1 MPVPA
6 RFILAVSCILAI
18 TDAADAQTDFYRAP
32 SSAVVAAPGTLVRQ
46 EVIDGAPLGAT
57 AYRMLYHST
66 GLDNKPTLVSGV
78 VIVPPGDPPPGGR
91 PIVAWAHPTSG
102 VVPRCA
108 PSLAIFLFEQIQGLR
123 SFVRDGYVVAAT
135 DYPGLG
141 TVGPHPYL
149 VGISEARAVI
159 DSVRVAA
166 QLPGAGG
173 GKKYVVWG
181 HSQGGHAA
189 LFTGII
195 TKSYAPELDL
205 LGVAAAAPATDLVTL
220 MNEDIDS
227 VGGKNITAMTLWSWQ
242 RVFDANMNKVVDR
255 RAIPVVDKLAT
266 ECIEGP
272 FDIRTR
278 QRTEQPLEQYFLT
291 TKHPSDVEPW
301 HTLLAK
307 NSPGALPPEIP
318 VFLAQGTDDV
328 IISPK
333 VTRDYAAMLCSA
345 GSKVRILSMPNIGHG
360 RAAQASTRA
369 LLEWASDRFAGKSPP
384 DDCSRRKGA
393 LALSSSHFD
402 PSRTS
407 SLRYTGHAHPP
418 QDAPDSVEECRTIVH

>member
-1 MPVPA
+1 MPVTF
-6 RFILAVSCILAI
+6 RFVLVMLCMLAGA
-18 TDAADAQTDFYRAP
+18 DAAEAQTAFYRAP
-32 SSAVVAAPGTLVRQ
+32 ASEVAGAPGTLVRQ
-46 EVIDGAPLGAT
+46 ELIDGAPLGAT
-57 AYRMLYHST
+57 TYRVLYRST
-66 GLDNKPTLVSGV
+66 GLDDKPILVSGV

-141 TVGPHPYL
+141 TPGQHPYL

-173 GKKYVVWG
+173 GKKFVVWG

-195 TKSYAPELDL
+195 AKAYSPELDL

-242 RVFDANMNKVVDR
+242 RVFDANMDKVVDR
-255 RAIPVVDKLAT
+255 RAIPAIDQLAE

-272 FDIRTR
+272 FDLRIR

-301 HTLLAK
+301 HTLLAQ
-307 NSPGALPPEIP
+307 NSPGTLPAGIP

-328 IISPK
+328 IIRPK
-333 VTRDYAAMLCSA
+333 VTQDYAAMLCGA
-345 GSKVRILSMPNIGHG
+345 GSKVRMLSMPNIGHG
-360 RAAQASTRA
+360 RAAQASTQA
-369 LLEWASDRFAGKSPP
+369 MLDWTSGRFAGATAP
-384 DDCSRRKGA
+384 DDCSR
-393 LALSSSHFD
+393 
-402 PSRTS
+402 
-407 SLRYTGHAHPP
+407 
-418 QDAPDSVEECRTIVH
+418 Q

>member
-1 MPVPA
+1 MDCEPMPMMLRLVPVVLCM
-6 RFILAVSCILAI
+6 LAGA
-18 TDAADAQTDFYRAP
+18 DAAKAQTAFHRAP
-32 SSAVVAAPGTLVRQ
+32 PSVVAGAPGTLIRQ
-46 EVIDGAPLGAT
+46 EAIDGAPLGAKT
-57 AYRMLYHST
+57 YRVLYRST
-66 GLDNKPTLVSGV
+66 GLDDKPILVSGV

-141 TVGPHPYL
+141 TAGPHPYL
-149 VGISEARAVI
+149 VGTSEASAVI

-166 QLPGAGG
+166 GLPGAGG
-173 GKKYVVWG
+173 GKKFGVWG

-195 TKSYAPELDL
+195 AKAYAPELDL

-242 RVFDANMNKVVDR
+242 RVFDANMDKVVDR
-255 RAIPVVDKLAT
+255 RAITAIDQLAE

-272 FDIRTR
+272 FDLRIR
-278 QRTEQPLEQYFLT
+278 QRTEQPLEQHFLT
-291 TKHPSDVEPW
+291 TKHPSDVAPW
-301 HTLLAK
+301 HTLLAQ
-307 NSPGALPPEIP
+307 NSPGTLPAGIP

-328 IISPK
+328 IIRPK
-333 VTRDYAAMLCSA
+333 VTQDYVAALCRA
-345 GSKVRILSMPNIGHG
+345 GSKVRMLSMPNIGHG
-360 RAAQASTRA
+360 RAAQASTEA
-369 LLEWASDRFAGKSPP
+369 MLEWTSSRFAGKAAADS
-384 DDCSRRKGA
+384 
-393 LALSSSHFD
+393 
-402 PSRTS
+402 
-407 SLRYTGHAHPP
+407 GH
-418 QDAPDSVEECRTIVH
+418 R

>member
-1 MPVPA
+1 MPVTF
-6 RFILAVSCILAI
+6 RFVLVMLCMLAGA
-18 TDAADAQTDFYRAP
+18 DAAEAQTAFYRAP
-32 SSAVVAAPGTLVRQ
+32 ASEVAGAPGTLVRQ
-46 EVIDGAPLGAT
+46 ELIDGAPLGAT
-57 AYRMLYHST
+57 TYRVLYRST
-66 GLDNKPTLVSGV
+66 GLDDKPILVSGV

-141 TVGPHPYL
+141 TPGPHPYL

-166 QLPGAGG
+166 HLPGAGG
-173 GKKYVVWG
+173 GKKFVVWG

-195 TKSYAPELDL
+195 AKAYSPELDL
-205 LGVAAAAPATDLVTL
+205 LAVAAAAPATDLVTL

-242 RVFDANMNKVVDR
+242 RVFDANMDKVVDR
-255 RAIPVVDKLAT
+255 RAIPAIDQLAE

-272 FDIRTR
+272 FDLRIR
-278 QRTEQPLEQYFLT
+278 QRTEQPLEQHFLT

-301 HTLLAK
+301 HTLLAQ
-307 NSPGALPPEIP
+307 NSPGTLPAEIP

-328 IISPK
+328 IIRPK
-333 VTRDYAAMLCSA
+333 VTQDYAAMLCGA
-345 GSKVRILSMPNIGHG
+345 GSKVRMLSMPNIGHG
-360 RAAQASTRA
+360 RAAQASTQA
-369 LLEWASDRFAGKSPP
+369 MLDWTSGRFAGATAP
-384 DDCSRRKGA
+384 DDCSR
-393 LALSSSHFD
+393 
-402 PSRTS
+402 
-407 SLRYTGHAHPP
+407 
-418 QDAPDSVEECRTIVH
+418 Q